1 MATETRRV
9 PRWVPVLIVVAIGLI
24 IAFVAIIAAGVM
36 MIFSAA
42 KHSPQ
47 HLCAVQLASRSP
59 IVLARTGTPISESAL
74 GTFNTSSENDVT
86 TFSEAFTLKGP
97 KGSVEIQ
104 DKGQMSDSTSA
115 IVVNAIWGGQATGI
129 YSGKVDCPALHQA
142 KT

>member
-1 MATETRRV
+1 MATETLRV
-9 PRWVPVLIVVAIGLI
+9 PRWVPILIVVAIGVI

-42 KHSPQ
+42 KHTPQ

-74 GTFNTSSENDVT
+74 GTFNTSEDNDVT
-86 TFSEAFTLKGP
+86 TFSEAFTLSGP
-97 KGSVEIQ
+97 KGNVEIQ
-104 DKGQMSDSTSA
+104 DKGQMSDSASS
-115 IVVNAIWGGQATGI
+115 IVVNAVWSGQATGI
-129 YSGKVDCPALHQA
+129 YSGKVDCPALHKA

>member
-42 KHSPQ
+42 KHTPQ

-59 IVLARTGTPISESAL
+59 IVLARTGTPVSESAL

-86 TFSEAFTLKGP
+86 TFNEAFTLKGP

-104 DKGQMSDSTSA
+104 DKGQTSDSTSA
-115 IVVNAIWGGQATGI
+115 IVVNAIWAGQAAGI

>member
-9 PRWVPVLIVVAIGLI
+9 PRWVPILIVVAIGLI

-42 KHSPQ
+42 KHTPQ

-59 IVLARTGTPISESAL
+59 MVLVRTGKPISESAL
-74 GTFNTSSENDVT
+74 GTFNTSSDNDVT
-86 TFSEAFTLKGP
+86 TFSETFTLTGP
-97 KGSVEIQ
+97 KGNVEIQ
-104 DKGQMSDSTSA
+104 DKGQMSDSTSSIA
-115 IVVNAIWGGQATGI
+115 VNAVWDGQASSI
-129 YSGKVDCPALHQA
+129 YSGKVDCPAIHET